1 MEKELEKKIK
11 VESLMGSFTALDSLK
26 LGIKSQL
33 VACAGEKSDYSNGLK
48 SAYVAVI
55 DCIDGE
61 LLKIREKLRK
71 RYNITLC
78 TEVTEVIHN
87 G

>member
-1 MEKELEKKIK
+1 MEKELEKQIR

-26 LGIKSQL
+26 LGVKSQL
-33 VACAGEKSDYSNGLK
+33 VAYSGETSEFAKGLK
-48 SAYVAVI
+48 AGYVAVI

-61 LLKIREKLRK
+61 LLKIKEKLRK
-71 RYNITLC
+71 RYNVILC